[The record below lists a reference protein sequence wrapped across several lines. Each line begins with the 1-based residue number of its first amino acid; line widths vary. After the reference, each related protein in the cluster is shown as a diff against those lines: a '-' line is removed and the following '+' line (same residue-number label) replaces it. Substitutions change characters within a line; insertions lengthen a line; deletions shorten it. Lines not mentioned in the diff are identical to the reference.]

1 MRNGRFPDVHQ
12 RPVFRSGFAGL
23 FSSGDDTSQMNPVCR
38 HLRFLTAGLVV
49 ILLQACSSAP
59 RTLLDSDVPA
69 PADMENRLTDDIKRR
84 GGQLISA
91 HAVYAGMVIDADTT
105 LNGIIARFLDAGWSV
120 QRNSGDEIFAVGV
133 FMKND
138 RRCRVRVLKNEL
150 SPSMSQS
157 SYLVS
162 VEKVTPDSPGASA
175 GG

>member
-1 MRNGRFPDVHQ
+1 MD
-12 RPVFRSGFAGL
+12 
-23 FSSGDDTSQMNPVCR
+23 
-38 HLRFLTAGLVV
+38 
-49 ILLQACSSAP
+49 
-59 RTLLDSDVPA
+59 
-69 PADMENRLTDDIKRR
+69 NRLTDDIKRR

-150 SPSMSQS
+150 APSMSQS